1 MIGTSKGWTQF
12 LQSRGMFT
20 KVVLFAYSIML
31 TVNGCWAL
39 CISEQKIFS
48 LDSEFA
54 RSDQIHVALLFPNPA
69 FYYFITPLFFLKEQF
84 LTFIPV
90 VFIWYISRSS
100 NPLFFKG
107 MEVNFNYLPW
117 RGIWKIKKGAGL
129 LKGRERGWSC
139 WQFSYLIFS
148 RFIIFRFIFLPP
160 YFYEK
165 SHSKLSR
172 NLVFWIR
179 ARGGCLH
186 ERGGTVWSTL
196 EGGGIE
202 KKEGKQKL

>member
-1 MIGTSKGWTQF
+1 
-12 LQSRGMFT
+12 
-20 KVVLFAYSIML
+20 
-31 TVNGCWAL
+31 
-39 CISEQKIFS
+39 
-48 LDSEFA
+48 
-54 RSDQIHVALLFPNPA
+54 
-69 FYYFITPLFFLKEQF
+69 
-84 LTFIPV
+84 
-90 VFIWYISRSS
+90 
-100 NPLFFKG
+100 

-202 KKEGKQKL
+202 RRKGSKNYKKGGQARSRLRYLKRWWLEPLKNYVSLWTFTPENESRSQAAYPTT